1 MKSARTS
8 VYIVGSLAFRLMKL
22 SYSSQLRMSTPN
34 FEIDKI
40 RTEKPGHG
48 PRLGIAPEIGK
59 SRTESERGI
68 IANVAAKSAAYA
80 VNPWK

>member
-1 MKSARTS
+1 
-8 VYIVGSLAFRLMKL
+8 
-22 SYSSQLRMSTPN
+22 MSTSKN
-34 FEIDKI
+34 GESKI

-68 IANVAAKSAAYA
+68 IGNVAANMVAYD

>member
-1 MKSARTS
+1 
-8 VYIVGSLAFRLMKL
+8 
-22 SYSSQLRMSTPN
+22 MSTSKN
-34 FEIDKI
+34 GESKI

-48 PRLGIAPEIGK
+48 PRLEIAPEIGK

-68 IANVAAKSAAYA
+68 IANVAGDSSAYA

>member
-1 MKSARTS
+1 
-8 VYIVGSLAFRLMKL
+8 
-22 SYSSQLRMSTPN
+22 MSTPN

-48 PRLGIAPEIGK
+48 PRLEIAPEIGK

-68 IANVAAKSAAYA
+68 IANVAGDLSAYG
-80 VNPWK
+80 VDPWKYYGLIQAMEQYRLGLRGV

>member
-1 MKSARTS
+1 
-8 VYIVGSLAFRLMKL
+8 
-22 SYSSQLRMSTPN
+22 MSTPD

-68 IANVAAKSAAYA
+68 IANVAGDLSAND
-80 VNPWK
+80 VKPSEQ

>member
-1 MKSARTS
+1 
-8 VYIVGSLAFRLMKL
+8 
-22 SYSSQLRMSTPN
+22 MSTPD
-34 FEIDKI
+34 FKIAKI

-68 IANVAAKSAAYA
+68 IADVAADMAAND
-80 VNPWK
+80 VRLWK